1 MIALFSCLSGWC
13 QSSYAQSSFT
23 GEHHNDSVLVSYD
36 DLRVANA
43 KMIELRYVKDINSR
57 LNDIISNDSVI
68 QQQQSQTILKA
79 NKKVK
84 RYKTE
89 RNVLGGTSIIAI
101 LALVIVL
108 L

>member
-1 MIALFSCLSGWC
+1 MIALLSYLSGWC

-43 KMIELRYVKDINSR
+43 KMVELKYVKSINSR
-57 LNDIISNDSVI
+57 LSDIVSNDSII

-79 NKKVK
+79 TKKVK
-84 RYKTE
+84 RYKSQ

>member
-1 MIALFSCLSGWC
+1 MIVLLSCLSNWC

-43 KMIELRYVKDINSR
+43 KMIELKYVKSINSR
-57 LNDIISNDSVI
+57 LSDIISNDSII
-68 QQQQSQTILKA
+68 QRQQSQTILKA
-79 NKKVK
+79 AKKVK
-84 RYKTE
+84 RYKSQ